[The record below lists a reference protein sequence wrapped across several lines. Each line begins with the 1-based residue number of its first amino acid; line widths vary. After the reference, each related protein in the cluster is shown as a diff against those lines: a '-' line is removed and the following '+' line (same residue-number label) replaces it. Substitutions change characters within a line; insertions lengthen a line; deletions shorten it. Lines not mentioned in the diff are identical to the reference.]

1 MLLKKVLMLLW
12 YCVVILLKAWSYSE
26 KNNCKGPFLIVL
38 RVRRYKCQALP
49 SCGHPDIQVFFTRLW
64 SYVQKYRRTKDQ
76 NLTYFSMRDKYYKY
90 VKRVQYFLLKWFY
103 RKSIQ
108 IVSSVRC
115 FTSSLNSHFHLA
127 RTESSPWHFSIGG
140 EVVLLK
146 RGWFVWQ
153 MDFGHLSCCWKTS
166 CHDDSPFYYPTMW

>member
-1 MLLKKVLMLLW
+1 MKRIIV
-12 YCVVILLKAWSYSE
+12 KAL
-26 KNNCKGPFLIVL
+26 FLIVL

-76 NLTYFSMRDKYYKY
+76 NLTFFYEGKKY
-90 VKRVQYFLLKWFY
+90 VKRVLSFLKWLC

-127 RTESSPWHFSIGG
+127 RTESYPWHFSIGG

-166 CHDDSPFYYPTMW
+166 CHDDSPFYYPTM